1 MRFTP
6 CRFRAATLSAW
17 LLLSLAPFA
26 VVIAAEPG
34 PQPVQAASDELAPA
48 QEPAEQ
54 AAIPTPQELEA
65 AGAVIGKIKVVVGDV
80 FDTGIEGEDSWLY
93 RTANRLHIET
103 RPSVIRDQLLFD
115 EGDHYDHRL
124 LQETER
130 NLRAKDYL
138 YDAVIVPVAFDG
150 HAVDVEVRTRDV
162 WTLNPGVSFSRK
174 GGENTF
180 GVEIREDN
188 LLGSGQRIG
197 VEWEDNVDRQSL
209 AVSFFDPHFRHS
221 FTQLGLA
228 YADAD
233 DGSTKLLQVNRPFYA
248 LDVRRAGGLYLF
260 DNERNDARYALGK
273 NVGEFQHQ
281 DEQYEVHAGWSR
293 GLQGR
298 WVRRWTAGAT
308 YELDQFAPDPN
319 EPLGGPLPEDRELA
333 YPWVGFELVEDN
345 FQERVNQDQIRR
357 TEDVLVGLRASARL
371 GYAAEA
377 LGSDRNAFIGS
388 ARIQDGADI
397 GERQSVF
404 GAVSASGRLESGEL
418 VNGVLA
424 AEGRYYLATSRNSK
438 FYAAMSG
445 AVTEQLD
452 TELQLLLGGDNGL
465 RGYPLR
471 YQAGTAR
478 ALFTVEQRYYTKWY
492 PFRLFHVGAAAF
504 FDMGRTWGR
513 DVTGQESL
521 GLLKDVGVGLRLG
534 SSRSSFG
541 NVVHIDLAF
550 PLDGDDDIDSVQLL
564 VTTKGSF

>member
-1 MRFTP
+1 MRATP
-6 CRFRAATLSAW
+6 GKSRTAAPSAW
-17 LLLSLAPFA
+17 LLLLLAPVAA
-26 VVIAAEPG
+26 VTAEEHG
-34 PQPVQAASDELAPA
+34 QQPVQTAIEESPSGNDSSGTV
-48 QEPAEQ
+48 
-54 AAIPTPQELEA
+54 AIPTPQELEA
-65 AGAVIGKIKVVVGDV
+65 AGAVIGKITVVVGDV
-80 FDTGIEGEDSWLY
+80 FDTSIEGEDSWLY

-103 RPSVIRDQLLFD
+103 RPSVIRDQLLFR
-115 EGDHYDHRL
+115 EGDPYDHRL
-124 LQETER
+124 LRETER

-138 YDAVIVPVAFDG
+138 YDAAIVPVAFDG
-150 HAVDVEVRTRDV
+150 HAVDLEVRTRDV

-188 LLGSGQRIG
+188 LLGSGQKIG
-197 VEWEDNVDRQSL
+197 IEWEDNVDRQSVAL
-209 AVSFFDPHFRHS
+209 SFYDPHFLHS
-221 FTQLGLA
+221 FTQLGLG

-233 DGSTKLLQVNRPFYA
+233 DGYTKLLQVNRPFYA
-248 LDVRRAGGLYLF
+248 LDVRRAGGVYLF

-273 NVGEFQHQ
+273 NVGEFQHV
-281 DEQYEVHAGWSR
+281 DEYYEAYTGWSR
-293 GLQGR
+293 GLRGR
-298 WVRRWTAGAT
+298 WVQRWTAGAA
-308 YELDQFAPDPN
+308 YDRNRFAPDPN

-333 YPWVGFELVEDN
+333 YPWIGFELVEDS

-371 GYAAEA
+371 DLDA
-377 LGSDRNAFIGS
+377 
-388 ARIQDGADI
+388 
-397 GERQSVF
+397 RQSVF
-404 GAVSASGRLESGEL
+404 GSLSASGRIESGEL

-438 FYAAMSG
+438 FYAAISG

-478 ALFTVEQRYYTKWY
+478 ALFTVEQRYYTRWY

-513 DVTGQESL
+513 DVTGLESL